1 MSPTCSERGAAVVGG
16 DATLR
21 CDSVS
26 SGRAGAA
33 SGFTETAARA
43 TWCES

>member
-1 MSPTCSERGAAVVGG
+1 MSPTCSERGAAVGGG

-26 SGRAGAA
+26 LGTCRGRVRGCGDGC
-33 SGFTETAARA
+33 S
-43 TWCES
+43 CYLV